1 MKKKGTDRKEADRPH
16 AYQEPAA
23 LTEAKTKDA

>member
-1 MKKKGTDRKEADRPH
+1 MILANWQKGGKVYTEL
-16 AYQEPAA
+16 EPAA